1 MRERWAL
8 ETGDLLF
15 EPPLTAS
22 PAPDQRRVVIRAPTG
37 QLFSGIMIR
46 YHGDAPFTLHIP
58 PALMIEQSPDPT
70 STTLPL
76 TILDREVLRQRITMA
91 LSTKTPVARPQPI
104 TQPPLMSAPGNHAPQ
119 EPINHRL

>member
-22 PAPDQRRVVIRAPTG
+22 PAPDQRRVFIRTPTG

-46 YHGDAPFTLHIP
+46 YRRDAPFTLHIP
-58 PALMIEQSPDPT
+58 SAMMIEQSPDPT
-70 STTLPL
+70 STTLLL
-76 TILDREVLRQRITMA
+76 TALDREVLRRRITMA
-91 LSTKTPVARPQPI
+91 LSTETPVARPQPI
-104 TQPPLMSAPGNHAPQ
+104 TRPPLVSAPGNHAHRR
-119 EPINHRL
+119 PINHRL